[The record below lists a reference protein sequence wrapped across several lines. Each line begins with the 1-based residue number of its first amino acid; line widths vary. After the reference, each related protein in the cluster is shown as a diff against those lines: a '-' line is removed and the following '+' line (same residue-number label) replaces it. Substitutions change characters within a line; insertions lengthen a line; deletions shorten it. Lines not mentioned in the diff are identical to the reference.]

1 MCSLRRV
8 VFTVGQQSYYPEY
21 WLPHCPFERTEVK
34 VDPIFLELEKIAFET
49 CPGYNL
55 RDELNKL
62 YHSSPTSVID
72 PNLARHMRMQSY
84 YRSSAGEAQK
94 ALGLLSGSSM
104 LSSAMSQVY
113 MRNMTDKFRGR
124 KQNTSRPPSL
134 HVDDFVAREQA
145 TYPKQAS
152 LIPRSPMTPFLLAP
166 IPGNLLSPH
175 FPSRVAPGIP
185 LSTPVLNPM
194 VRPAWPSHLSPYP
207 PLTSS
212 VRPQSTRIYPH
223 HLDTVHESGQ
233 LNRNRFSRG
242 DSMHSRSPSGFST
255 PRPRQRRDTKSC
267 AKLLT

>member
-1 MCSLRRV
+1 M
-8 VFTVGQQSYYPEY
+8 
-21 WLPHCPFERTEVK
+21 K
-34 VDPIFLELEKIAFET
+34 VDPVYLELEKIAFET

-84 YRSSAGEAQK
+84 YRSSTGDAQK
-94 ALGLLSGSSM
+94 ALGLLSSSSM
-104 LSSAMSQVY
+104 MSSTMSQVY
-113 MRNMTDKFRGR
+113 RNIHDKFRGR

-152 LIPRSPMTPFLLAP
+152 LIPRSPMTPFLIAP
-166 IPGNLLSPH
+166 IAGNILSSH
-175 FPSRVAPGIP
+175 FPNRVAPGIQ
-185 LSTPVLNPM
+185 LSTPVLANPM
-194 VRPAWPSHLSPYP
+194 VRPAWPSHISPYP
-207 PLTSS
+207 PLAPNA
-212 VRPQSTRIYPH
+212 RPQSTRIYSH
-223 HLDTVHESGQ
+223 HLDTVHESGP
-233 LNRNRFSRG
+233 LNRSRFSRG
-242 DSMHSRSPSGFST
+242 ESMHNRSPSGFST